1 MSEILKMIENFP
13 RGRSTGDLLRIRNID
28 FSPRARRQFV
38 LELETL
44 SRDGLIKL
52 GTDGKW
58 RAKTRRHTIEPTSV
72 HYPHMVDSQEVDH
85 YLKATPAHFNQIPAP
100 AREADSDEMYSG
112 SPDPQ
117 ALLRYYRSALRS
129 DPRGALIQTPDRHG
143 TAFQLVV
150 GTGRWWGGSEQ
161 LGEIHLTQPPPPE
174 FREALSKR
182 KANENSL
189 AVGWPIAIDRK
200 MGAWAVWPVG
210 LFAAEWRREDRELIV
225 TVGTDGVLVNPDWIK
240 AAARSTTW
248 SELELR
254 EIFWTSGNDG
264 MSQDEFQ
271 ERLNEAM
278 AKTALGTMQGLNP
291 VGMLD
296 WTVSGIHDA
305 VALFLPTES
314 SFTIGAVR
322 DLDKIATWAS
332 DRLSKT
338 ALAPILGLSS
348 PSTEIATPVINDR
361 PLNAEQIKAVGSA
374 LQNPLTVVTGPP
386 GTGKSQAIVATVV
399 SALAANQRVLVA
411 SKNHQALDAVEDRL
425 MAIASG
431 VPFMVRTLDRTG
443 EIDVNLRTALNDLV
457 NDSPAVPHY
466 PDPRVSETLVTLSEE
481 RKQAMENIEECQRL
495 NVLLAGHVERRDA
508 IAISRNRS
516 TKEAIG
522 PQSKFFWLFRW
533 FITSQ
538 KDRLT
543 PSNNE
548 REEEVPVGGD
558 LRSLDKAI
566 VRDRKRLHDLS
577 QDSDPVE
584 ITNRI
589 AELARKHLPRVLSS
603 MATVSEEE
611 RLQLMNDLR
620 DLELTG
626 EPNLNR
632 DLVMRVLNHRPL
644 WLASVLG
651 SPKRI
656 DLHDNLFDL
665 VIFDEASQCDIA
677 SALPLLARSRRAA
690 IVGDDRQLAF
700 ISKISAAQDRN
711 LMKAQGLPVGRMG
724 RFAQGRVSLFDLA
737 RATPNTPAI
746 LLRNQYRSASDIV
759 EYLNDQFYGGKLRAC
774 AHLEGLK
781 VPKGCRPGIVWSH
794 VSGRI
799 EGGHLHNVNIREVEA
814 IRSHLKK
821 LLIDQGFV
829 GSVGVITPFRVQ
841 VASLKNALLR
851 LLPHEVVKKCELKIA
866 TVDGFQGQERDL
878 IIFSPTVCETS
889 PQSGIRFLQR
899 DWRRIN
905 VAISRARGV
914 AHIFGDLDYAR
925 DCRIAALRKLA
936 ARATEP
942 PVRSGEGDFDSEWER
957 IVYSELKRRGLDP
970 TPQFEIAGRRLDF
983 ALFGEGDIKL
993 DLEVDGRMF
1002 HQDTDGNRKLD
1013 DHWRDHQMRSLG
1025 WRVRRFWV
1033 DELKQDLEGCIN
1045 VVERDLKK

>member
-1 MSEILKMIENFP
+1 MIENFP
-13 RGRSTGDLLRIRNID
+13 RGRSTGDLLRMRNID
-28 FSPRARRQFV
+28 FSPRARRGFV
-38 LELETL
+38 LELESL
-44 SRDGLIKL
+44 SREGLVEL

-58 RAKTRRHTIEPTSV
+58 RAKTRRHTVEPTSV
-72 HYPHMVDSQEVDH
+72 HYPRMVDSQEVDQ
-85 YLKATPAHFNQIPAP
+85 LLMATPAHFSQIPAP
-100 AREADSDEMYSG
+100 AREAESDEMYSE

-129 DPRGALIQTPDRHG
+129 DPRGALSQTPDRHG
-143 TAFQLVV
+143 TVFQLVV
-150 GTGRWWGGSEQ
+150 GTGRWWGGNEQ
-161 LGEIHLTQPPPPE
+161 LGEIRLTQPPPPE

-189 AVGWPIAIDRK
+189 AVGWPIAVGRNL
-200 MGAWAVWPVG
+200 GAWTVWPVG
-210 LFAAEWRREDRELIV
+210 LFAAEWRREDSELIV

-240 AAARSTTW
+240 AASRSTTW
-248 SELELR
+248 SESELT

-278 AKTALGTMQGLNP
+278 AKSILGTMQGLNP

-296 WTVSGIHDA
+296 STVSGIHDA

-322 DLDKIATWAS
+322 DLDKIATWS
-332 DRLSKT
+332 PDRLSKT
-338 ALAPILGLSS
+338 ALAPILGLGA
-348 PSTEIATPVINDR
+348 PSTEIAAPVINDG
-361 PLNAEQIKAVGSA
+361 PLNAEQIKAVSSA

-431 VPFMVRTLDRTG
+431 VSFMVRTLDRTG
-443 EIDVNLRTALNDLV
+443 EINVNLRTVLNDLV
-457 NDSPAVPHY
+457 NDSPAAPLR
-466 PDPRVSETLVTLSEE
+466 PDPNVSETLVAISEE
-481 RKQAMENIEECQRL
+481 RKQAMETIEECQRL
-495 NVLLAGHVERRDA
+495 NVLLAGHIERKDA
-508 IAISRNRS
+508 IAISRDYS
-516 TKEAIG
+516 TKETIT
-522 PQSKFFWLFRW
+522 PQSKPFWLFRW
-533 FITSQ
+533 FLKFR

-543 PSNNE
+543 PSDNE
-548 REEEVPVGGD
+548 QEDEVPVGSD
-558 LRSLDKAI
+558 LRSLEDAI
-566 VRDRKRLHDLS
+566 TRDRKRLQDLS
-577 QDSDPVE
+577 LDSNPVE

-611 RLQLMNDLR
+611 RLQLTNQLR

-632 DLVMRVLNHRPL
+632 DLVTRVLDHRPL
-644 WLASVLG
+644 WLASILG
-651 SPKRI
+651 APKRI

-677 SALPLLARSRRAA
+677 SAFPLLARSRRAA
-690 IVGDDRQLAF
+690 VVGDDRQLAF

-711 LMKAQGLPVGRMG
+711 LMKAQGLPVEGMG

-746 LLRNQYRSASDIV
+746 LLRNQYRSASEIV
-759 EYLNDQFYGGKLRAC
+759 GYLNDQFYGGQLRTC
-774 AHLEGLK
+774 ANLEGLK
-781 VPKGCRPGIVWSH
+781 VPKGCRPGLVWSH

-799 EGGHLHNVNIREVEA
+799 EGGYSRNVNLREVEA
-814 IRSHLKK
+814 IRSHLKE
-821 LLIDQGFV
+821 LLIDQGFD
-829 GSVGVITPFRVQ
+829 GSVGVITPFRNQ
-841 VASLKNALLR
+841 VASLKRALFR
-851 LLPHEVVKKCELKIA
+851 ELPVDIVKKCELQIA

-878 IIFSPTVCETS
+878 ILFSPTMCETS
-889 PQSGIRFLQR
+889 PQSGIGFLQR
-899 DWRRIN
+899 EWRRIN

-914 AHIFGDLDYAR
+914 AQIFGDLDYAR
-925 DCRIAALRKLA
+925 GCNIAVLRRLA

-957 IVYSELKRRGLDP
+957 IVYSELRCRGLDP
-970 TPQFEIAGRRLDF
+970 KPQFEIAGRRLDF